1 MDVNIA
7 HMAAWYVVFVFSTT
21 FHEFAHAF
29 VAYRGG
35 DLTAY
40 EGGQLSLDPLPHMR
54 REPWGMILVPL
65 LSFVFFGWMIGWAS
79 VPFDPHWGRRH
90 PVRQGLMSLAGPLS
104 NLLLA
109 LIAFGALRALLASNV
124 FEAASPASYS
134 QVVEAAGRA
143 DSRSPI
149 GAAAMVLSIMLNL
162 NVLLCL
168 FNLIPIPPLD
178 GAGVVEGFFNRRLGP
193 LYDRLRDI
201 PMMGL
206 LGLVIAWNLFK
217 HVADPAFHATLAL
230 LHPHIQYR

>member
-54 REPWGMILVPL
+54 REPWGMVLVPL
-65 LSFVFFGWMIGWAS
+65 LSFVLWGWMIGWAS
-79 VPFDPHWGRRH
+79 VPYDPNWGRRH
-90 PVRQGLMSLAGPLS
+90 PMRQGLMSLAGPLS

-109 LIAFGALRALLASNV
+109 LIAFGALRALLATNV
-124 FEAASPASYS
+124 FEAASSASYS

-149 GAAAMVLSIMLNL
+149 GAAAMVLSILLNL
-162 NVLLCL
+162 NVLLFL

-193 LYDRLRDI
+193 LYDRMREV

-217 HVADPAFHATLAL
+217 HIAGPAFSTTLAL
-230 LHPHIQYR
+230 LHPHIRYH